1 MRPRLVVAV
10 VLALATHAT
19 RADADWE
26 VKRSRAR
33 SLEEQG
39 ERALA
44 ARPEDAALAARLVR
58 LAGKVGAAALRARF
72 EARAGAT
79 TARYADLA
87 AYATLLAALGA
98 DDEAAAAFARA
109 IAVRPEPA
117 MLAGR
122 ARALARAGHHAE
134 ALAAIDEALART
146 TPPREKRRL
155 LEDEVALLR
164 PPAELE
170 RELTL
175 RRALAALDPRSEDAA
190 GHVADVLERL
200 GRPAEAADL
209 LEARPQDAATRFDR
223 GLRVAALRDTAGDGA
238 RAAAILD
245 ELLRALPRG
254 DNERRRL
261 AWTRAVAV
269 ARHRDAL
276 PALAAALA
284 RGAGPVEWDVLGQVR
299 DELGDLEGALEA
311 EQRAAGAHPGPELGR
326 RIIPLLDRLG
336 RDDEAVTVYEDLAR
350 RAPTDPTWAVELVER
365 ELRRGLRKSA
375 DAHFDAA
382 AARFS
387 RSPSAMIRLA
397 ELAARWGEDAR
408 ARAAWER
415 AHTLAPRDEQA
426 ILGLGETQF
435 ATGKRALAL
444 RTWQA
449 LRAREPSAVAGRLR
463 LAEVL
468 LEHDLLTEALAEAQ
482 EARAR
487 APDDPRVHHLLAQI
501 LERQHQTDAAV
512 REWDRVVELSAG
524 GGRQSERREARTR
537 ILTLLAR
544 TSRGRL
550 DERAR
555 ALEERVR
562 RAPDDRETALFLAE
576 AQQRLGNHAGAV
588 ATLRGILARDAAAA
602 TSRAGAPHDAAAATG
617 RAGDDDANAEAT
629 LALVRLLRA
638 SGQTAEAVQ
647 LLEDLATRAP
657 TRAREAHVQIAD
669 VELARHDE
677 TDALAHA
684 EQAARL
690 APGDGEALARIAAIE
705 ERAGDE
711 ARAFDTYRRA
721 FEEGADATAGFALAA
736 MLERRGD
743 APAAADVARRLLETA
758 TDDEVILEAGRRA
771 IELDEYLG
779 RLPEL
784 ERVVARGLY
793 AGPRAPVMRR
803 VLVEVLRR
811 LLPPLY
817 RAGPTDAAASAARE
831 RLAQHGL
838 RPLLELVADADG
850 RPDRALVELLG
861 MLGNK
866 DAAPVLAR
874 LAAPA
879 TDPPHDEHGGPPP
892 RGATELQ
899 VAAGIALGRLAD
911 GRGHDVLETLA
922 VAPDGRLRAAAVWAL
937 GRVAEPRDAPLFT
950 RALRDARNDVV
961 GFACLGLGRTRAAQA
976 TGALADVAADVT
988 RPLAVRRAALAGL
1001 ALTADRAA
1009 AAAVLAL
1016 ARSGDEALE
1025 RSALLALGALRDPRT
1040 RPALLEAALLA
1051 PEPIGGEGGAALM
1064 ALDLWT
1070 TGATTTGATLPDEA
1084 TALDGSHVELD
1095 AALAG
1100 LEPRP
1105 SGAASAGLSREDAHV
1120 ARSLL
1125 GEALA
1130 AAAGRARRAGSRRAR
1145 RARRRRRPHTPHRGR
1160 RARASPGDDDG
1171 ARRASPSKRATTW
1184 PRASTTTTPRSARER
1199 YASSPRRPT
1208 RASPRGASCGPRRAR
1223 RPNAPPRRPSRDA
1236 GARRPPRRR
1245 AGSPRRSR
1253 PRCPTR
1259 RTGIRASASSRRSP
1273 RWALPRPRPLRR
1285 ALEDRSALVRAAA
1298 SMELQHLS
1306 SAGPPAPSP

>member
-1 MRPRLVVAV
+1 VRPRVVVAV

-19 RADADWE
+19 RADADWA
-26 VKRSRAR
+26 VKRNSSRA
-33 SLEEQG
+33 LEEQG

-44 ARPEDAALAARLVR
+44 ERPEDAGLAARLVR
-58 LAGKVGAAALRARF
+58 LAGKAGAGPLRARF
-72 EARAGAT
+72 EARAHAT

-98 DDEAAAAFARA
+98 DEEAAAAFARA
-109 IAVRPEPA
+109 AAVRPERA

-122 ARALARAGHHAE
+122 ARALARAGQRAE
-134 ALAAIDEALART
+134 ALAAFDEAIART
-146 TPPREKRRL
+146 SLPREKRRL
-155 LEDEVALLR
+155 LEDELALLR

-170 RELTL
+170 HELTL

-190 GHVADVLERL
+190 DHVADVLERL

-209 LEARPQDAATRFDR
+209 LEARTPQDTATRFDR
-223 GLRVAALRDTAGDGA
+223 GLRVAALRDAAGDGA
-238 RAAAILD
+238 RAATILD

-254 DNERRRL
+254 DGERRRL
-261 AWTRAVAV
+261 AWMRAVAV

-311 EQRAAGAHPGPELGR
+311 ERRAAGAHPGPELGR
-326 RIIPLLDRLG
+326 RIIALLDRLG
-336 RDDEAVTVYEDLAR
+336 RDDETVAVYEDLAR
-350 RAPTDPTWAVELVER
+350 RAPTDPTWTLELVER
-365 ELRRGLRKSA
+365 ELRRGLRKPA

-415 AHTLAPRDEQA
+415 ARTLAPRDEQA
-426 ILGLGETQF
+426 ILGLAETQF

-449 LRAREPSAVAGRLR
+449 LRARAPSAVAGRLR

-468 LEHDLLTEALAEAQ
+468 LEHDLLADALAEAQ

-487 APDDPRVHHLLAQI
+487 TPDDPRVHHLLAQI
-501 LERQHQTDAAV
+501 LERQRQTDAAV

-524 GGRQSERREARTR
+524 AGRQSERREARTR

-602 TSRAGAPHDAAAATG
+602 AGRAGTPHAAGAPTG

-638 SGQTAEAVQ
+638 SGQTEEAVQ
-647 LLEDLATRAP
+647 LLEELATRAP
-657 TRAREAHVQIAD
+657 ARAREAHVQIAD

-721 FEEGADATAGFALAA
+721 FEEGGDATAGFALAA

-743 APAAADVARRLLETA
+743 APAAADVVHRLLETA
-758 TDDEVILEAGRRA
+758 TDDDVILEAGRRA

-779 RLPEL
+779 HLPEL

-793 AGPRAPVMRR
+793 AGARAPVMRR
-803 VLVEVLRR
+803 VLVDVLRR

-838 RPLLELVADADG
+838 RPLLELVADAEG
-850 RPDRALVELLG
+850 RPDRPLVELLG

-892 RGATELQ
+892 RGATEVQ
-899 VAAGIALGRLAD
+899 AAAVIALGRLGD
-911 GRGHDVLETLA
+911 ERGHDVLEKLA
-922 VAPDGRLRAAAVWAL
+922 SAPDGRLRAAAVWAL
-937 GRVAEPRDAPLFT
+937 GRVAGLRDTALLT
-950 RALRDARNDVV
+950 RALRDAHADVV
-961 GFACLGLGRTRAAQA
+961 GIACLGLGRTHATQA
-976 TGALADVAADVT
+976 TGALADVAADVW
-988 RPLAVRRAALAGL
+988 RPLPVRRAALAGL

-1009 AAAVLAL
+1009 AAPVLAL

-1051 PEPIGGEGGAALM
+1051 PAPIGGEGGAALI

-1070 TGATTTGATLPDEA
+1070 AGATLPDEA

-1105 SGAASAGLSREDAHV
+1105 SGAASPGLSREEARV

-1125 GEALA
+1125 AEELARPGARGARALA
-1130 AAAGRARRAGSRRAR
+1130 ALDGRDDGIGLTPLIAGGARALPPATTAALAQLADETRDDVAARLDDDDPEVRARSLCVLAKTADARVTAR
-1145 RARRRRRPHTPHRGR
+1145 RLLRAATGAPPERAAATSVARRWNATSPAAARGL
-1160 RARASPGDDDG
+1160 AETLG
-1171 ARRASPSKRATTW
+1171 A
-1184 PRASTTTTPRSARER
+1184 
-1199 YASSPRRPT
+1199 
-1208 RASPRGASCGPRRAR
+1208 
-1223 RPNAPPRRPSRDA
+1223 
-1236 GARRPPRRR
+1236 
-1245 AGSPRRSR
+1245 
-1253 PRCPTR
+1253 
-1259 RTGIRASASSRRSP
+1259 
-1273 RWALPRPRPLRR
+1273 ALPDAPDWDTRVGLVETLAALGAPAAAPLRR
-1285 ALEDRSALVRAAA
+1285 ALDDRSALVRTSA
-1298 SMELQHLS
+1298 SRALQRLT
-1306 SAGPPAPSP
+1306 SAGPPSPGP